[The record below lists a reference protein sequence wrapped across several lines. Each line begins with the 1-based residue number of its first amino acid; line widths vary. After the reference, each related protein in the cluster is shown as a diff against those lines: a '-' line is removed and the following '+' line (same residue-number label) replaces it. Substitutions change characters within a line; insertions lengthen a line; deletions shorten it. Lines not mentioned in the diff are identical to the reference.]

1 MKFKRNLT
9 VSFACHMTEIALCLI
24 PMFLILGFSRD
35 IGSFAQ
41 YCKDMF
47 SVYFI
52 ALILLNVFLIA
63 LSIILSIFQKK
74 TFTLNDEFVLI
85 EGKGKKYTVNY
96 SDVREV
102 SIDLGYMGRMS
113 SRSMELRLYGEKRK
127 LLLSVTDPSMLMM
140 HKIKKKCIFAKISYR
155 NSKNFLWYLVASTA
169 ISIFVV
175 VKSRL

>member
-24 PMFLILGFSRD
+24 PMFLILGLSTDR
-35 IGSFAQ
+35 GSFAQ

-63 LSIILSIFQKK
+63 LGIILSIFQKK

-85 EGKGKKYTVNY
+85 EEKGKESIINY
-96 SDVREV
+96 SDVKEV
-102 SIDLGYMGRMS
+102 SIDLGSTGRIS

-127 LLLSVTDPSMLMM
+127 LLLSVTDPSILMM
-140 HKIKKKCIFAKISYR
+140 HKIKKKCVFAKTIYS
-155 NSKNFLWYLVASTA
+155 NSKKYIWYLVASAA
-169 ISIFVV
+169 IAVFTV